1 MCVSEMQLWTEQVG
15 SVRQGDGEDISC
27 GLSHHQGPRGEHPL
41 RSHQASHAMDANRHL
56 IVVMGRREEGKRQ
69 AAKYSNSKGLY
80 LRRWCK

>member
-1 MCVSEMQLWTEQVG
+1 MQLWTEKVG

-27 GLSHHQGPRGEHPL
+27 GLAHHQGPRGEHPL
-41 RSHQASHAMDANRHL
+41 RSHQGSHAVDANRHL

-69 AAKYSNSKGLY
+69 AAKYSNSKGLC